1 MRHLPLS
8 ALFPL
13 FLAAV
18 MLLSSTGCA
27 DSVRKVSESSLRNA
41 TARGAAEELRG
52 LGYTIRKGM
61 RCRTLSADT
70 MAVVRVQCLGRT
82 TRDEPVRVDA
92 TASDAGSAHPRQEFV
107 ITVGGREVV
116 RTDCLGQRCPDHG
129 R

>member
-1 MRHLPLS
+1 
-8 ALFPL
+8 
-13 FLAAV
+13 
-18 MLLSSTGCA
+18 
-27 DSVRKVSESSLRNA
+27 
-41 TARGAAEELRG
+41 
-52 LGYTIRKGM
+52 M

-92 TASDAGSAHPRQEFV
+92 VASDAGSAHPRQEFV

-116 RTDCLGQRCPDHG
+116 RTSCLGQGCQDRD